1 MRVSASN
8 RQRREKGALFNFI
21 SAVSFRVDSSLVAI
35 STAFVFCKWLLTLAW
50 RSANYRSPIVLPI
63 RRRRPK
69 PSTANKRQQNGGDG
83 PHRQTA
89 KQPAVCHGGQR
100 SAAHPTPAPS
110 ATPGGP
116 GRAMGGLGAGLRAH
130 RQPHTATS
138 SSLPCSGTNAF
149 GYKWWRG
156 VGWGGRV
163 GGKSPPRAPGDP
175 QVPSGVGWGA
185 RASRH
190 GPTSLQFVQQSENL
204 SHCERP
210 LS

>member
-1 MRVSASN
+1 MEVSELSVTDSASH
-8 RQRREKGALFNFI
+8 
-21 SAVSFRVDSSLVAI
+21 
-35 STAFVFCKWLLTLAW
+35 STTAPKTIYSDKAP
-50 RSANYRSPIVLPI
+50 AK
-63 RRRRPK
+63 RRR
-69 PSTANKRQQNGGDG
+69 G
-83 PHRQTA
+83 PHRHA
-89 KQPAVCHGGQR
+89 VKQPAGCHGGQR

-163 GGKSPPRAPGDP
+163 GEKSPPRAPGDP
-175 QVPSGVGWGA
+175 QVPSGVGWGPGPA
-185 RASRH
+185 GTGLQAS
-190 GPTSLQFVQQSENL
+190 SLCNSRKICSTVSGRSLKCRGNF
-204 SHCERP
+204 
-210 LS
+210 

>member
-1 MRVSASN
+1 MLWVVADPFVEVSALWHSH
-8 RQRREKGALFNFI
+8 
-21 SAVSFRVDSSLVAI
+21 SASH
-35 STAFVFCKWLLTLAW
+35 STTAPKTIYSKQTPAK
-50 RSANYRSPIVLPI
+50 
-63 RRRRPK
+63 RP
-69 PSTANKRQQNGGDG
+69 RD
-83 PHRQTA
+83 PHRHA
-89 KQPAVCHGGQR
+89 VKQPAGCHGGQR

-163 GGKSPPRAPGDP
+163 GGKAPPPEP
-175 QVPSGVGWGA
+175 QGTHRCHLGWGGGPGPA
-185 RASRH
+185 GTGLQAS
-190 GPTSLQFVQQSENL
+190 SLCNSRKICSTVSGRSL
-204 SHCERP
+204 K
-210 LS
+210 